1 MGARIRAVAV
11 VITII
16 VIFAGGLW
24 VYNALPKAETGKA
37 ATMVIDFTAWDELA
51 GAQDATTS
59 AVTIYKLVD
68 GNYVSQ
74 ETVTMDAAAKASTL
88 VYTTGETLYLKAYD
102 ATDTS
107 VCTQYLKFV
116 VPFADESEI
125 YGQAFQVALAFVDK
139 GDTAKDILIKD
150 HNNTAY
156 ADSATMDVTNNS
168 WDSSYAELDIEIR
181 AFDDDSGYVNTNNF
195 LKGYGNYHYIV
206 MKASGTGWDSVNLLT
221 SGWAVLDKASAR
233 YFVYKVS
240 DTELTR
246 DLQETGEY
254 KPDGTLIKALVFDF
268 TGFEASDSVTFVYEY
283 RWYSCWDKFQ
293 SDSAWGTDTAATS
306 ESVTIQY

>member
-1 MGARIRAVAV
+1 MGARIRALAV
-11 VITII
+11 VITVI
-16 VIFAGGLW
+16 VIVAGGLW
-24 VYNALPKAETGKA
+24 VYNALPKAPTGKA

-51 GAQDATTS
+51 GAQDAATS
-59 AVTIYKLVD
+59 AVDIYRLVD

-102 ATDTS
+102 ASDTS
-107 VCTQYLKFV
+107 VCTQYLKFL

-156 ADSATMDVTNNS
+156 ADTATMDVTNNS
-168 WDSSYAELDIEIR
+168 WDSSYAELDIELR
-181 AFDDDSGYVNTNNF
+181 AFDDDSGYTNTNNF
-195 LKGYGNYHYIV
+195 LLGYGNYHYIV
-206 MKASGTGWDSVNLLT
+206 MTASGTGWDSVNLLT
-221 SGWAVLDKASAR
+221 SGWQVLDKASTR

-246 DLQETGEY
+246 DLQSTGEY
-254 KPDGTLIKALVFDF
+254 DPDGTLIKSLVFDF
-268 TGFEASDSVTFVYEY
+268 TGFAGGDSVTFAYEY
-283 RWYSCWDKFQ
+283 RWYSCWEHFKD
-293 SDSAWGTDTAATS
+293 SSAWGTDTAATS